1 MAFDCVGIDVVFEGT
16 GANEVGYERV
26 TGRQLVRVNPEFYRP
41 AEVDLLIGDATKA
54 REELG
59 WSPEVDL
66 EKLTEMMVQ
75 ADLVR
80 AREGKLT
87 F

>member
-1 MAFDCVGIDVVFEGT
+1 
-16 GANEVGYERV
+16 
-26 TGRQLVRVNPEFYRP
+26 
-41 AEVDLLIGDATKA
+41 LIGDATKA